1 MCHKTFKLKLMKKE
15 KVFAT
20 RAVIT
25 LIVSLII
32 TGFFYNSNKLLA
44 KKLDEEKLKTEF
56 LLSEKLALQK
66 EVEIMKVL
74 INLTNSQNA
83 PLP

>member
-1 MCHKTFKLKLMKKE
+1 MKKE